1 MSSKGNHYLVA
12 DVTVLVQRQPDEPAF
27 IVYDQQ
33 RRRFVVESTSRA
45 GRLRTQVGPY
55 GLATTLWQIVQDV
68 ETAVTDL
75 RRRLS
80 LRG

>member
-1 MSSKGNHYLVA
+1 MSRKGSAYLVA
-12 DVTVLVQRQPDEPAF
+12 DVTVLVQQQPDTPAW
-27 IVYDQQ
+27 IVYDQR
-33 RRRFVVESTSRA
+33 RRRFVVEQTSRA

-55 GLATTLWQIVQDV
+55 PLTTTVWQIAQDV
-68 ETAVTDL
+68 ETAVSDL